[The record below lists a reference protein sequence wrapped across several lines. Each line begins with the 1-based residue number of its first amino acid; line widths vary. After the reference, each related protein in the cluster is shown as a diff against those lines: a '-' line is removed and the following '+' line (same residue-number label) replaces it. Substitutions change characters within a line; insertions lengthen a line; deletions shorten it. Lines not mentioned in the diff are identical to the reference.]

1 MATHSREALL
11 MVESK
16 SKTKGPIKRK
26 GDKAGRKPAGET
38 RARKSHKASP
48 VFLSSTTKVQDI
60 LVRFLL
66 GDAF

>member
-1 MATHSREALL
+1 

-16 SKTKGPIKRK
+16 SKTKRSFKRK

-48 VFLSSTTKVQDI
+48 VFLSSTTKMQGI

-66 GDAF
+66 GDVF